1 MDLFLHSNDWQW
13 RLARTVVQ
21 GVLGVIIANMDLIFG
36 MAVMDPAARAFVVA
50 LVMAV
55 LTPIMAEL
63 DSGSGGS
70 D

>member
-1 MDLFLHSNDWQW
+1 MDLFLHSNDWKW
-13 RLARTVVQ
+13 RLART
-21 GVLGVIIANMDLIFG
+21 IFG
-36 MAVMDPAARAFVVA
+36 QAVMDPSARAFVVA